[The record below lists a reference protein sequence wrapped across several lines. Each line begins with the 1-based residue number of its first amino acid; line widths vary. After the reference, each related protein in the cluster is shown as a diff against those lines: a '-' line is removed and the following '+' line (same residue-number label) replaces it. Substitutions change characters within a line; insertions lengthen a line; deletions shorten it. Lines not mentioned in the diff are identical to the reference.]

1 MTELIPSVYAD
12 TSVFGGVFD
21 EEFGAASRMLFD
33 AIRAGAFRLVTSEIV
48 REEIAQGPQ
57 AVRDLFQEMVRDAA
71 IAPVTADA
79 LRLREAYQEA
89 RILAPQ
95 WKEDALHVALATI
108 AHCDMILS
116 WNFKHIVH
124 YRKIPLYNAVNT
136 LEGFGSLRIYSPLEV
151 VGYGNQD
158 KDV

>member
-1 MTELIPSVYAD
+1 MTELIPSIYAD

-21 EEFGAASRMLFD
+21 EEFGAVSGMLFD

-48 REEIAQGPQ
+48 REEIAQAPQ

-71 IAPVTADA
+71 IAPITADV
-79 LRLREAYQEA
+79 LRLREAYLEA
-89 RILAPQ
+89 GILAPQ

-108 AHCDMILS
+108 AGCDMIVS

-151 VGYGNQD
+151 VGYGNQE
-158 KDV
+158 KNV

>member
-1 MTELIPSVYAD
+1 
-12 TSVFGGVFD
+12 
-21 EEFGAASRMLFD
+21 
-33 AIRAGAFRLVTSEIV
+33 V

-89 RILAPQ
+89 GILAPQ